1 MKKKKPPPVHQR
13 SFAYIFLITTVF
25 RMKKINNNNLPKAV
39 VDDP

>member
-1 MKKKKPPPVHQR
+1 MKKKPPPVHQR

-25 RMKKINNNNLPKAV
+25 LRMKKINNNLPKAV

>member
-1 MKKKKPPPVHQR
+1 MKKKPPPVHQR

-25 RMKKINNNNLPKAV
+25 RMKKINNNLPKAV